1 MDSKNSYVGSILMF
15 LNMFVLIVAM
25 ILLMIVGAYHLLFE
39 EPERLPYRAVVYDR
53 SNKVIVSYEAVC
65 VRLKTGYYISMML
78 LSWRGKM

>member
-53 SNKVIVSYEAVC
+53 SNKAMRSGKRKRRQGLK
-65 VRLKTGYYISMML
+65 RLRRLNSQRRL
-78 LSWRGKM
+78 

>member
-39 EPERLPYRAVVYDR
+39 EPERLPYKAVVYD
-53 SNKVIVSYEAVC
+53 EAI
-65 VRLKTGYYISMML
+65 KL
-78 LSWRGKM
+78 L

>member
-39 EPERLPYRAVVYDR
+39 EPERLPYRAVV
-53 SNKVIVSYEAVC
+53 
-65 VRLKTGYYISMML
+65 
-78 LSWRGKM
+78 